1 MTPQKHK
8 KKKKQQQQQQQQQQ
22 QTTQQ
27 QIEAKNNPKSI
38 RDIKYFRHLTP
49 GPSNR
54 LVLHL
59 SPLQNDENMSKFSLI
74 SALLL
79 LTALFGSTH
88 AFLNDAQRRSS
99 SRSSSRSSLS
109 PLRMTVLTSNGKK
122 IDIPEGT
129 PLKTACEKLGVK
141 PKYSCKR

>member
-1 MTPQKHK
+1 MT
-8 KKKKQQQQQQQQQQ
+8 
-22 QTTQQ
+22 TTTITEHQHSNNNNNNNTTT
-27 QIEAKNNPKSI
+27 EAKNNPKSI
-38 RDIKYFRHLTP
+38 RYTHKIIFQTSHTRSQQSIKI
-49 GPSNR
+49 
-54 LVLHL
+54 LHL
-59 SPLQNDENMSKFSLI
+59 SPLHNDKINMSKFSFII

-99 SRSSSRSSLS
+99 SRSSSMSSLS